1 MPTISFTANLRRHL
15 PVPDFEVDGASVR
28 EALRAVFA
36 LHPQLESYLVDEQG
50 RLRKH
55 VNVFVNGSM
64 VKDRLA
70 PSDPLGPGD
79 KIWVMQALSG
89 G

>member
-15 PVPDFEVDGASVR
+15 PVPDFEV
-28 EALRAVFA
+28 EAETLRAAFEAVFV
-36 LHPQLESYLVDEQG
+36 LHPQLRSYLVDEQN

-55 VNVFVNGSM
+55 VNVFVNGAM
-64 VKDRLA
+64 ARDRLEL
-70 PSDPLGPGD
+70 SDALGKGD
-79 KIWVMQALSG
+79 RVWVMQALSG

>member
-15 PVPDFEVDGASVR
+15 PVPDFEVDGVTVHAAFESVF
-28 EALRAVFA
+28 V
-36 LHPQLESYLVDEQG
+36 LHPQLRSYLVDEHG

-55 VNVFVNGSM
+55 VNVFVNGTM
-64 VKDRLA
+64 VHDRLEL
-70 PSDPLGPGD
+70 SDPLAPGD
-79 KIWVMQALSG
+79 RVWVMQALSG

>member
-15 PVPDFEVDGASVR
+15 PVPDFEVAGTTVH
-28 EALRAVFA
+28 EAFETVFA
-36 LHPQLESYLVDEQG
+36 LHPQLRSYLVDEHG

-55 VNVFVNGSM
+55 VNVFVNGTM
-64 VKDRLA
+64 VHDRLEL
-70 PSDPLGPGD
+70 SDPLAPAD
-79 KIWVMQALSG
+79 RVWVMQALSG